1 MILIG
6 LTGSV
11 GTGKTETS
19 KMFLRRKIPVFE
31 SDKQVAKILKVKKVL
46 SIIKKNF
53 PDALNGEKLI
63 KEKLADIV
71 FRDSKKLNILE
82 AIIYKKLKTIQA
94 KWLRI
99 QIMRR
104 RKVVVFDVPLL
115 FEKDNIA
122 KYDVVMLTTCSYSI
136 QRKRVLKRKSWSH
149 KRFQLTYQKQFS
161 EKIKKKKANIVVHT
175 DRGKRYTLVKAMKV
189 LELSNCKKREIKK
202 MLRVFI

>member
-82 AIIYKKLKTIQA
+82 AIIYKKLKIIQA

-161 EKIKKKKANIVVHT
+161 EKIKKKKSKHCGT
-175 DRGKRYTLVKAMKV
+175 H
-189 LELSNCKKREIKK
+189 
-202 MLRVFI
+202 